1 MADRSRVL
9 VTGGAGFIGRRVVR
23 ALLAEGHEVTVA
35 DLRAFPD
42 PEVRSVTGDLCDPGV
57 PERAVSPGTD
67 AIIHL
72 AALTSVLAS
81 VNDPVSTYR
90 LNVDATARLLEQAR
104 ENEVGAFLLAST
116 NAVTGNVGS
125 AVITEQTVLRPLI
138 PYGATKAAAEMLLSA
153 YANCYGIAGAA
164 LRFSNVYGPGMGEKD
179 SFIPR
184 LMRAARDGEGVQ
196 VRGDGTMLRDVVH
209 VDDVVQGVLAA
220 WRARHTGPLILGSG
234 QSVSVNDMVDTARR
248 VTGAPIPVEHV
259 PVPKRRDAGRGGGH
273 LGGPGDRVRALARP
287 GIRHGHGLARLPARK
302 RGDAM
307 IYSNPRD
314 QAVDDAA
321 VAAFTESYGERATS
335 LPPVAIV
342 IAAYNEAGA
351 IGPVIE
357 ELPAEVCG
365 LATTVIVVADGC
377 ADGTAKEA
385 MTAGAMVADVPVN
398 RGQGAALRLGYRLA
412 RDGGAAY
419 IVTTDADGQYN
430 PAEIERVLAPVVAG
444 EADFVTGS
452 RRLGSQE
459 THDFIRRAGV
469 LFFAGSLSLLTGQKI
484 SDTTF
489 GLRAM
494 RSEVTGAVRL
504 EQPQYQAS
512 ELLIGVITHGYKVAE
527 VPATIHRRRIGES
540 KKGQNP
546 LYGLHLPG
554 VNNLFYGIRFARVIY
569 GTWWRE
575 RQRSRSASG
584 GRSESSASPESVG
597 PGGEDLGS
605 GVGRRERLFR
615 DGGPGPAG

>member
-1 MADRSRVL
+1 
-9 VTGGAGFIGRRVVR
+9 
-23 ALLAEGHEVTVA
+23 
-35 DLRAFPD
+35 
-42 PEVRSVTGDLCDPGV
+42 
-57 PERAVSPGTD
+57 
-67 AIIHL
+67 
-72 AALTSVLAS
+72 
-81 VNDPVSTYR
+81 
-90 LNVDATARLLEQAR
+90 
-104 ENEVGAFLLAST
+104 
-116 NAVTGNVGS
+116 
-125 AVITEQTVLRPLI
+125 VI
-138 PYGATKAAAEMLLSA
+138 YG
-153 YANCYGIAGAA
+153 
-164 LRFSNVYGPGMGEKD
+164 
-179 SFIPR
+179 
-184 LMRAARDGEGVQ
+184 
-196 VRGDGTMLRDVVH
+196 
-209 VDDVVQGVLAA
+209 
-220 WRARHTGPLILGSG
+220 
-234 QSVSVNDMVDTARR
+234 
-248 VTGAPIPVEHV
+248 
-259 PVPKRRDAGRGGGH
+259 
-273 LGGPGDRVRALARP
+273 
-287 GIRHGHGLARLPARK
+287 
-302 RGDAM
+302 
-307 IYSNPRD
+307 NPRD
-314 QAVDDAA
+314 QVVDDAA
-321 VAAFTESYGERATS
+321 IKAFTDAYGERATR

-351 IGPVIE
+351 IGPVVQA
-357 ELPAEVCG
+357 LPAEVCG
-365 LATTVIVVADGC
+365 LATAAIVVADGC

-385 MTAGAMVADVPVN
+385 MTAGALVADVPVN

-412 RDGGAAY
+412 REGGADY

-459 THDFIRRAGV
+459 THDFIRRSGV

-494 RSEVTGAVRL
+494 RAEVTDAVRL

-575 RQRSRSASG
+575 RQRSRSG
-584 GRSESSASPESVG
+584 SSASGTARIGPVDSAATTKGSGPESVEATASSAAA
-597 PGGEDLGS
+597 GGCGD
-605 GVGRRERLFR
+605 RAKRT
-615 DGGPGPAG
+615 